1 MKRWLVLVFVLCC
14 TITFAQERYKY
25 VIVPKKFS
33 FFGTGND
40 YNASLMT
47 KSFFES
53 EGFIV
58 YFDTDNFPAELANN
72 RCLAFYVNAIK
83 QKNIFITKI
92 NFELID
98 CTNSVIYTSVQGT
111 SREKDFLNAYNESIR
126 IALMSMKGKLNFK
139 REQKQQSEIF
149 VAVESPSKSDVV
161 PDPVKEESTKNTD
174 NKQLFAIPTANGFK
188 VVDEEPK
195 KIMALYNTSVKDV
208 YIAEKGIITGVL
220 VKKENSWFF
229 EYYQNDQLISEKV
242 AVKF

>member
-1 MKRWLVLVFVLCC
+1 MKRGVVLFFLLCC
-14 TITFAQERYKY
+14 TFTVAQERYKY

-47 KSFFES
+47 KAFFEN

-98 CTNSVIYTSVQGT
+98 CTNHVIYSSMQGT
-111 SREKDFLNAYNESIR
+111 SREKDFLNAYNESFR
-126 IALMSMKGKLNFK
+126 IALMSMKVKLNFNRVQNQNTEK
-139 REQKQQSEIF
+139 L
-149 VAVESPSKSDVV
+149 V
-161 PDPVKEESTKNTD
+161 PDASLTKSNAIEEATIGIKNTE
-174 NKQLFAIPTANGFK
+174 QSQTLFAIPTANGYK
-188 VVDEEPK
+188 VVDDEPK
-195 KIMALYNTSVKDV
+195 KIMSLFNTSIKDIF
-208 YIAEKGIITGVL
+208 IAEKGIITGIL
-220 VKKENSWFF
+220 IKKDNVWFF

-242 AVKF
+242 AVKW

>member
-1 MKRWLVLVFVLCC
+1 MKRGVVLFFLLCC
-14 TITFAQERYKY
+14 TFTVAQEPYKY

-47 KSFFES
+47 KAFFEN

-98 CTNSVIYTSVQGT
+98 CTNHVIYSSMQGT
-111 SREKDFLNAYNESIR
+111 SREKDFLNAYNESFR
-126 IALMSMKGKLNFK
+126 IALMSMKGKLNFNRVQNQNTEK
-139 REQKQQSEIF
+139 L
-149 VAVESPSKSDVV
+149 VPDATLSKSNAI
-161 PDPVKEESTKNTD
+161 EEAAIGIKNTE
-174 NKQLFAIPTANGFK
+174 QSQTLFAIPTANGYK
-188 VVDEEPK
+188 VVDDEPK
-195 KIMALYNTSVKDV
+195 KIMSLFNTSIKDIF
-208 YIAEKGIITGVL
+208 IAEKGIITGIL
-220 VKKENSWFF
+220 IKKDNVWFF

-242 AVKF
+242 AVKW

>member
-126 IALMSMKGKLNFK
+126 IALMSMKGKLNFN
-139 REQKQQSEIF
+139 RTQKQNSER
-149 VAVESPSKSDVV
+149 AVSDASLTKATSIEPSTPEV
-161 PDPVKEESTKNTD
+161 KNTA
-174 NKQLFAIPTANGFK
+174 QSAPLFAIPTANGFK

-195 KIMALYNTSVKDV
+195 KIMLLYNTSVKDV
-208 YIAEKGIITGVL
+208 YIAEKGLSTGVL

-229 EYYQNDQLISEKV
+229 EYYQSDQLISEKV